1 VIRLAQAL
9 LVVAAAAIW
18 GASRLPWVSVRSF
31 DGLSPE
37 RDSVLDGAAWST
49 ALLPIAVLFLAAA
62 LAALA
67 VRGWALRMVAILVA
81 TGCLALG
88 YLGVSLMVM
97 PDVGPRGAELA
108 GVPIASLVAS
118 QRHLTGA
125 IVTAVA
131 ALIALLA
138 AVLLMRSAVITAH
151 PSARP
156 GEPEGLRQTERGMW
170 DALDEGRDPTVQ
182 DAAPESAE
190 PDTEGR

>member
-1 VIRLAQAL
+1 MIRIAQIL
-9 LVVAAAAIW
+9 LVISAAAIW
-18 GASRLPWVSVRSF
+18 AASRLPWVSVRSF

-67 VRGWALRMVAILVA
+67 VRGWALRIVAVLVA
-81 TGCLALG
+81 AGCLGLG

-97 PDVGPRGAELA
+97 PDVGPRGAGLA

-118 QRHLTGA
+118 ERHLAGA
-125 IVTAVA
+125 TLTAVA
-131 ALIALLA
+131 AVVALLA
-138 AVLLMRSAVITAH
+138 AVLLMRSAVVGAH
-151 PSARP
+151 RSTGSVDREGP
-156 GEPEGLRQTERGMW
+156 GQSERGMW
-170 DALDEGRDPTVQ
+170 DALDEGRDPTVGE
-182 DAAPESAE
+182 ALPESAE